1 MTVSRRF
8 NNIKSSLT
16 ALAVTAL
23 AVTVTGCAA
32 PTVSTQV
39 SVSSRLSMTPDLH
52 ASLRPMPDWGDK
64 MAVVPANASL
74 AADSMWPTIKQQLEV
89 MLQTA
94 NFETVARGQG
104 EKYRVVADWAI
115 EPSRK
120 IQRSETVPVTIYA
133 PVHLPPPPPPHFHGH
148 RPPARHHFG
157 VGFGVGV
164 GYAPRV
170 AYAERYYTV
179 QLYRRVLRVSLQE
192 MQGSNAT
199 TVFSTTVQH
208 ESSCKRIDDIMP
220 YMIHNAI
227 NSLYVADGTSTTVTL
242 PQTTAI
248 CR

>member
-8 NNIKSSLT
+8 NTIKSSLT

-32 PTVSTQV
+32 PTVNTQV

-74 AADSMWPTIKQQLEV
+74 AADSMWPKIKQQLEV

-94 NFETVARGQG
+94 NFETVARGHG

-133 PVHLPPPPPPHFHGH
+133 
-148 RPPARHHFG
+148 PARHHFG

-179 QLYRRVLRVSLQE
+179 QLYRRVLKVSLQE
-192 MQGSNAT
+192 MQGSKAT

-208 ESSCKRIDDIMP
+208 ESSCKRIDDIIP

>member
-32 PTVSTQV
+32 PMVSTQV

-157 VGFGVGV
+157 VGFGVGI

-179 QLYRRVLRVSLQE
+179 QLYRRVLKVSLQE
-192 MQGSNAT
+192 MRGSNAT

>member
-1 MTVSRRF
+1 MADTRRF
-8 NNIKSSLT
+8 NLIKSCLT
-16 ALAVTAL
+16 ALAVTVA
-23 AVTVTGCAA
+23 AVAVTGCAS
-32 PTVSTQV
+32 PTVSTHL

-94 NFETVARGQG
+94 NFETVAKGQG

-115 EPSRK
+115 QPSRK
-120 IQRSETVPVTIYA
+120 IQRSEMVPVTVYA
-133 PVHLPPPPPPHFHGH
+133 PVHRPPPPPPRFHGH

-179 QLYRRVLRVSLQE
+179 QLYRRALKVSLQE
-192 MQGSNAT
+192 MHGSKAT
-199 TVFSTTVQH
+199 TVFTATVQH

-220 YMIHNAI
+220 YMVHNAI
-227 NSLYVADGTSTTVTL
+227 NSLYSADGTSTTVTL